1 MIFVR
6 WTICSNLQL
15 YIICRGDKR
24 KDFKV
29 TSPRLTS
36 VNFSSH
42 CRLPV
47 LHSSNT
53 MTISELFP
61 HFEINAC
68 HPSCL
73 IVLFF
78 QYPAP
83 PVSGTHY
90 TTLILRDVG
99 QHSWCV
105 MKQSWNWTKFAPRP
119 ASDLFMRLE
128 TEPHGAVYTHTH
140 VQTGN
145 LGWNGQSVYAS
156 LGNICQNI
164 HNRSQRS
171 KRDAL
176 SNYSVQIKAFVKTK
190 WKLSFCCQHYLDM
203 KGVTVACKL
212 QDAFLSF

>member
-29 TSPRLTS
+29 TSLRLTS
-36 VNFSSH
+36 MNFSSH

-61 HFEINAC
+61 HFKINAC

-78 QYPAP
+78 QYLAP

-90 TTLILRDVG
+90 TTLILPEVG

-105 MKQSWNWTKFAPRP
+105 MKQSWNWTKICSKARLRLVYEAWNWTSWCCLHTYTCPDWK
-119 ASDLFMRLE
+119 SRLE
-128 TEPHGAVYTHTH
+128 WTVSLCVTWKYMPEYT
-140 VQTGN
+140 Q
-145 LGWNGQSVYAS
+145 
-156 LGNICQNI
+156 
-164 HNRSQRS
+164 
-171 KRDAL
+171 
-176 SNYSVQIKAFVKTK
+176 QISAI
-190 WKLSFCCQHYLDM
+190 
-203 KGVTVACKL
+203 
-212 QDAFLSF
+212 